1 MSLGKLPED
10 RNSLLAQPF
19 TQSTLSSVQSDMSS
33 LVTGEPSISD
43 SGTSISV
50 PVEELFKNLDSSR
63 ANQSRIPP
71 TSHRNNS
78 TIAQEPKTWRKILTD
93 EAYAALLARYDIFE
107 MRRQEVIWE
116 LCRSES
122 DFVVLLQTALQLSV
136 QPLRAENNT
145 R

>member
-43 SGTSISV
+43 SGTSIST

-93 EAYAALLARYDIFE
+93 EAYAALLARYDVYE
-107 MRRQEVIWE
+107 MRRQEVI
-116 LCRSES
+116 
-122 DFVVLLQTALQLSV
+122 
-136 QPLRAENNT
+136 
-145 R
+145 